1 MTATLACPSCHT
13 RLKLPD
19 RITGRRLKCPKC
31 GSAVSVPPADTDHPA
46 AGQQPRSTILPPLL
60 IGGGVLAVLLFAVV
74 VTILHPVQQSVDPV
88 VAGSSPVAL
97 AFMEPS
103 PILVQ
108 PDADGRGSVRNVLPR
123 CLVDTDGH
131 QGSCARQ
138 PLSRQTGGV
147 LEDIANPLV
156 MNLLHPLGSHQ
167 PACATRGTGCRRHR
181 QRRRMAD
188 QIVAFS
194 SAAFFSSAVPNG
206 SPLTNNTMS
215 SRRSWRS
222 STTVNWFT
230 ARKSLFSGLSKFK
243 TRTRFPPSEPSG
255 RWYSTGTP
263 STRNL
268 WTRWLLA
275 ISDGRSGRVSL
286 RNA

>member
-181 QRRRMAD
+181 QRRRMASS
-188 QIVAFS
+188 VAHPQLLGQGRRRNERGEHLLAPRARGVIEH
-194 SAAFFSSAVPNG
+194 AAQRW
-206 SPLTNNTMS
+206 
-215 SRRSWRS
+215 RRVLGGVVIEHAAQRWRRVLGGVVIEGVVIEHAAPASVGPALASWRGHM
-222 STTVNWFT
+222 V
-230 ARKSLFSGLSKFK
+230 GLITS
-243 TRTRFPPSEPSG
+243 
-255 RWYSTGTP
+255 
-263 STRNL
+263 
-268 WTRWLLA
+268 
-275 ISDGRSGRVSL
+275 
-286 RNA
+286 

>member
-167 PACATRGTGCRRHR
+167 PACATRGTGCRRRR
-181 QRRRMAD
+181 QRRRMASS
-188 QIVAFS
+188 VAH
-194 SAAFFSSAVPNG
+194 PQLLG
-206 SPLTNNTMS
+206 QG
-215 SRRSWRS
+215 RR
-222 STTVNWFT
+222 
-230 ARKSLFSGLSKFK
+230 
-243 TRTRFPPSEPSG
+243 
-255 RWYSTGTP
+255 
-263 STRNL
+263 RNE
-268 WTRWLLA
+268 RGEHLLA
-275 ISDGRSGRVSL
+275 PRARGCGNRARSASKCWSRTCWRRVLGGVVIEGVVIEHAAPASVGPAL
-286 RNA
+286 AGAACSGVW